1 MMRRPSV
8 YAPHVGSGWDLPLRL
23 DAEEPSIQTRSDVH
37 LRWMGASLL
46 IGLTGAVLLGA
57 SLYTAGEG
65 STPVEPPERM
75 AAANPAA
82 ETGGQAARKG
92 DKLTRNE
99 MIVAA
104 RKTFQAPTIER
115 VGDHE
120 VIKTHN
126 YVEIATDLSL
136 TADAKPSDIP
146 PFNPAQMLEEGDGQ
160 GTEIALDT
168 SSDPSDAAVTLVKQS
183 LQYVAIEPDAPT
195 LSDDEVARQIR
206 ELRHIQPDLSALP
219 VDFSG
224 QRILSR
230 TLRVAASDRSD
241 FTESG
246 PETRFHRIDVR
257 VLPENLTTVPETNR
271 YPAPPLF
278 EERDI
283 VLKQGETLA
292 SVLKAAGATPEKF
305 AAIAPALSRH
315 AQTELTE
322 GQHIR
327 LLIAPEGNG
336 RGVARITLY
345 GEDGI
350 EEIVATNDRGR
361 FVSVSPPT
369 SAKTATTAATDDDD
383 SDDSA
388 GISLYESLYGTAL
401 KNGVPRPI
409 IDDLVRIFSYG
420 VDLKHRTA
428 SGDRLTLFF
437 TLDEDSRPDLLYVS
451 LKYGDET
458 KRVYRYKSGAGDVDY
473 FDEDG
478 RSLKKFLLRR
488 PVSEGRISSP
498 FGYRFHPILGYGRL
512 HNGVDWAAPRG
523 TPIMASGDGT
533 VEAAG
538 VHSGYGNRVELVH
551 ANGYGTAYNHM
562 SRIANGIVP
571 GAHVKLGQ
579 VIGFVGTTGLS
590 TGPHVH
596 YEVTINGR
604 FVDPMKIRLPSG
616 RELAGN
622 ALVNFKQGEQQIDDL
637 RARRGAPGP
646 TTVASHT

>member
-1 MMRRPSV
+1 MRRPSV
-8 YAPHVGSGWDLPLRL
+8 YPSPIGSGWDLPLRL
-23 DAEEPSIQTRSDVH
+23 DEATTEIAPRSVLH

-46 IGLTGAVLLGA
+46 IGLTGALLLGA

-65 STPVEPPERM
+65 NTVVEQPERM
-75 AAANPAA
+75 AASTTEADR
-82 ETGGQAARKG
+82 GSQAAHKG

-104 RKTFQAPTIER
+104 RKAFQAAAIER

-136 TADAKPSDIP
+136 TSDAKPSDIP
-146 PFNPAQMLEEGDGQ
+146 PFNPLKAMEEGGSEAAQAD
-160 GTEIALDT
+160 LDT
-168 SSDPSDAAVTLVKQS
+168 STDPSDAAVTLVKQS
-183 LQYVAIEPDAPT
+183 LQYVSIEPDAPT
-195 LSDDEVARQIR
+195 LSDDEVAGQIH
-206 ELRHIQPDLSALP
+206 ELRRLQPDLSQLP

-230 TLRVAASDRSD
+230 TLRLATSSERPD
-241 FTESG
+241 FAEGG
-246 PETRFHRIDVR
+246 PETRFNRIDVR

-283 VLKQGETLA
+283 VLKPGESLA
-292 SVLKAAGATPEKF
+292 SVLKAAGATPDKF
-305 AAIAPALSRH
+305 AAIQPALSRH

-327 LLIAPEGNG
+327 LLIAPEANG

-345 GEDGI
+345 GEEGVQ
-350 EEIVATNDRGR
+350 EIVAANDRGR
-361 FVSVSPPT
+361 FVSVAPPT
-369 SAKTATTAATDDDD
+369 NRKATAAPASSDDDD
-383 SDDSA
+383 SDDTA

-409 IDDLVRIFSYG
+409 IEDLVRIFAYG
-420 VDLKHRTA
+420 VDLQHRTA
-428 SGDRLTLFF
+428 AGDRLTLFF
-437 TLDEDSRPDLLYVS
+437 TLDEDSRPDLLYVA

-458 KRVYRYKSGAGDVDY
+458 KRVYRFRSGTGEVDY

-488 PVSEGRISSP
+488 PVAEGRISSP
-498 FGYRFHPILGYGRL
+498 FGSRFHPILGYSRM
-512 HNGVDWAAPRG
+512 HNGVDWASPRG
-523 TPIMASGDGT
+523 TPIMAAGDGT

-538 VHSGYGNRVELVH
+538 VHSGYGNRVELTH

-637 RARRGAPGP
+637 RARRGA
-646 TTVASHT
+646 TAVASHT